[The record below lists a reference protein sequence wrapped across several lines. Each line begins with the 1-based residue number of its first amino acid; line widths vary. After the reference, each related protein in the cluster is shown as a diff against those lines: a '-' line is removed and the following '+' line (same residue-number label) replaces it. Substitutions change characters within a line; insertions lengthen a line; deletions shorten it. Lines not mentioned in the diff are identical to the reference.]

1 MKAIIKVKIS
11 DRELEI
17 IIESLKRQNLHN
29 KDERESAKLLNDMM
43 GIKIELEKKILEKI
57 EGEK

>member
-17 IIESLKRQNLHN
+17 IIESLRRQNLH
-29 KDERESAKLLNDMM
+29 KDNRESAKLLNDMM